1 MQADSGYGED
11 DIQMT
16 VSRCTK
22 SGHDSTTYAS
32 TGTIELKLT
41 DDTIDF
47 RNARSDFKSFNDV
60 IKKQT
65 REQKAIDRVA
75 WEGERQQRYQK
86 GGHWK

>member
-1 MQADSGYGED
+1 MVRM
-11 DIQMT
+11 IQMT

-65 REQKAIDRVA
+65 REQKHIDRIA
-75 WEGERQQRYQK
+75 WKAEAEQRRAK
-86 GGHWK
+86 GMHFK